1 MTYGYI
7 YKIQFPNG
15 KHYIGQTI
23 CSLEKRK
30 REHKSAAKSGLTNV
44 LYNALRKYEMVD
56 TFELIEI
63 DKADTSEELSEKEIL
78 YIQEYNSYYMD
89 GNGYNMT
96 FGGEGANGYVYTE
109 NDKLRFSEAQKKRF
123 ENPEEKEKLS
133 RGQKKRFENPEEKQ
147 KHSERMKNRFIENPE
162 EKEKLSRGQKIRFE
176 NPEERE
182 KHCERMKQRFVD
194 NPELGKKHSERMK
207 KQFEDNPEL
216 KEKMAQ
222 LQKEYW
228 EKPEA
233 RQQMSAKKKKYYE
246 DNPEAGKEHS
256 EKLKKY
262 YQDNPE
268 AIQKNKEA
276 QKKRFENPEEKK
288 KILDSKCQNKPFDV
302 FTKDGTFI
310 HTFTYQYEAKEYLQ
324 KNYNTHST
332 IKIGQVLEGSRNSSA
347 GFVFKYK

>member
-63 DKADTSEELSEKEIL
+63 DKADTSEELSKKEIL

-123 ENPEEKEKLS
+123 ENPEEKE
-133 RGQKKRFENPEEKQ
+133 N
-147 KHSERMKNRFIENPE
+147 
-162 EKEKLSRGQKIRFE
+162 
-176 NPEERE
+176 
-182 KHCERMKQRFVD
+182 
-194 NPELGKKHSERMK
+194 
-207 KQFEDNPEL
+207 
-216 KEKMAQ
+216 
-222 LQKEYW
+222 
-228 EKPEA
+228 
-233 RQQMSAKKKKYYE
+233 
-246 DNPEAGKEHS
+246 
-256 EKLKKY
+256 
-262 YQDNPE
+262 
-268 AIQKNKEA
+268 
-276 QKKRFENPEEKK
+276 
-288 KILDSKCQNKPFDV
+288 
-302 FTKDGTFI
+302 
-310 HTFTYQYEAKEYLQ
+310 
-324 KNYNTHST
+324 
-332 IKIGQVLEGSRNSSA
+332 
-347 GFVFKYK
+347 